1 MCTALNIV
9 QTTAR
14 EIKTM
19 TSKPAKTP
27 HDATSKTVVDLR
39 QLSFS
44 YDLQEA
50 KLDVLVD
57 VDLTLNQG
65 ETVAI
70 LGPSGS
76 GKTSLLLL
84 LAGLEQPTSGAILI
98 DDKDLAKLD
107 ADALADLRRDS
118 LGIVFQSF
126 HLVPSL
132 TALGNV
138 MLPLEIAE
146 KDNVEGKNARE
157 VATTMLER
165 VGLAERGGHYPTQL
179 SGGEQQRVAIARA
192 LVHTP
197 RLLLADEPTGNLDA
211 TTGER
216 IIELLFGLN
225 RESGSTMIL
234 VTHDESIA
242 AQCQRVFRLQQG
254 KLVEDAP
261 HAVSS

>member
-1 MCTALNIV
+1 
-9 QTTAR
+9 
-14 EIKTM
+14 M
-19 TSKPAKTP
+19 TSTP
-27 HDATSKTVVDLR
+27 THDTDSNPVVDLR
-39 QLSFS
+39 KLSFS
-44 YDLQEA
+44 YEMQESR
-50 KLDVLVD
+50 LDVLVD
-57 VDLTLNQG
+57 VDLTLQQG
-65 ETVAI
+65 ESVAI

-84 LAGLEQPTSGAILI
+84 LAGLEQPTGGAILL
-98 DDKDLAKLD
+98 DDKDLASLD
-107 ADALADLRRDS
+107 SDALADLRRDS

-138 MLPLEIAE
+138 MLPLEIAGR
-146 KDNVEGKNARE
+146 DSARK
-157 VATTMLER
+157 VALEMLER
-165 VGLAERGGHYPTQL
+165 VGLAERAGHYPPQL

-192 LVHTP
+192 LVHKP
-197 RLLLADEPTGNLDA
+197 HLLLADEPTGNLDA
-211 TTGER
+211 KTGER

-242 AQCQRVFRLQQG
+242 AQCQRVFRLHQG

-261 HAVSS
+261 HAISA

>member
-1 MCTALNIV
+1 MMSSELKNNNLNP
-9 QTTAR
+9 
-14 EIKTM
+14 
-19 TSKPAKTP
+19 S
-27 HDATSKTVVDLR
+27 TVMDL
-39 QLSFS
+39 QKLSFS
-44 YDLQEA
+44 YTLQEST
-50 KLDVLVD
+50 LDVLVD
-57 VDLTLNQG
+57 VDLKLNQG
-65 ETVAI
+65 ETAAI

-84 LAGLEQPTSGAILI
+84 LAGLEQPKSGSILL
-98 DDKDLAKLD
+98 DNKDLSTLD
-107 ADALADLRRDS
+107 EDELADIRRDS

-146 KDNVEGKNARE
+146 KDNARE
-157 VATTMLER
+157 IATTMLER
-165 VGLAERGGHYPTQL
+165 VGLAERAGHYPTQL
-179 SGGEQQRVAIARA
+179 SGGEQQRVAIARS
-192 LVHTP
+192 LVHKP

-211 TTGER
+211 KTGDR
-216 IIELLFGLN
+216 VIELLFGLN

-234 VTHDESIA
+234 VTHDEAVA

-261 HAVSS
+261 HALPA

>member
-1 MCTALNIV
+1 
-9 QTTAR
+9 
-14 EIKTM
+14 M
-19 TSKPAKTP
+19 TLHPANQSP
-27 HDATSKTVVDLR
+27 DSSQPATVVDLR

-44 YDLQEA
+44 YAMQDS
-50 KLDVLVD
+50 KLDVLID
-57 VDLTLNQG
+57 VDLTLQQG

-84 LAGLEQPTSGAILI
+84 LAGLEQPTSGSILL
-98 DDKDLAKLD
+98 DNKDLASLD
-107 ADALADLRRDS
+107 SDALADLRRDS

-138 MLPLEIAE
+138 MLPLEIAGRE
-146 KDNVEGKNARE
+146 NARE
-157 VATTMLER
+157 TATAMLER
-165 VGLAERGGHYPTQL
+165 VGLAERAGHYPPQL
-179 SGGEQQRVAIARA
+179 SGGEQQRVALARA
-192 LVHTP
+192 LVHKP
-197 RLLLADEPTGNLDA
+197 RLLLADEPTGNLDSG
-211 TTGER
+211 TGER

-234 VTHDESIA
+234 VTHDEGIA

-254 KLVEDAP
+254 QLVEDA
-261 HAVSS
+261 ADALST

>member
-1 MCTALNIV
+1 M
-9 QTTAR
+9 
-14 EIKTM
+14 
-19 TSKPAKTP
+19 
-27 HDATSKTVVDLR
+27 
-39 QLSFS
+39 
-44 YDLQEA
+44 QET

-57 VDLTLNQG
+57 VDLTLKQG

-84 LAGLEQPTSGAILI
+84 LAGLEQPTSGAIFI
-98 DDKDLAKLD
+98 DNKDLAKLD
-107 ADALADLRRDS
+107 SDALADLRRDS

-146 KDNVEGKNARE
+146 RGDVERKSTHE

-165 VGLAERGGHYPTQL
+165 VGLGERGGHYPTQL

-197 RLLLADEPTGNLDA
+197 NLLLADEPTGNLDA
-211 TTGER
+211 KTGEL

-242 AQCQRVFRLQQG
+242 AKCQRVFRLQQG

-261 HAVSS
+261 HAVST